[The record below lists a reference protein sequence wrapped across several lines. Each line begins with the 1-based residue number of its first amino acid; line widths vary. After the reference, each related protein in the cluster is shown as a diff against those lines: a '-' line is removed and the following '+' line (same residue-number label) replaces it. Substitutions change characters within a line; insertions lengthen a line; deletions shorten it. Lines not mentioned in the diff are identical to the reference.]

1 MGFSRLRFRFTAN
14 GFGSTAPW
22 DFGSVCDTGL
32 GVGVSALEVLEELHC
47 FWKTTLQQLPAKLK
61 KGPGVNWN
69 APEPPLDAARR
80 DAAALEREHVRAHLR
95 ARRKLLEIES
105 LLDALKSE
113 VEASQESAVGAGAEE
128 RVMRLCEKVERKAA
142 EAALMGQRLVEL
154 HRQIDGCG
162 LPTDGLHSAGKED

>member
-1 MGFSRLRFRFTAN
+1 M
-14 GFGSTAPW
+14 
-22 DFGSVCDTGL
+22 
-32 GVGVSALEVLEELHC
+32 
-47 FWKTTLQQLPAKLK
+47 
-61 KGPGVNWN
+61 
-69 APEPPLDAARR
+69 
-80 DAAALEREHVRAHLR
+80 RAHLR
-95 ARRKLLEIES
+95 ARRKLLEIDS

-162 LPTDGLHSAGKED
+162 CG